1 MRAVWSFWTKPF
13 ITHHREVWL
22 SERHHLLSWILS
34 VASVSAHY
42 KETALV
48 TDDAGADLL
57 VDRLGLQFGE
67 VSTTLNSLDGAD
79 SGWWVL
85 GKLWAYRQQTKPF
98 VHLDSDVYL
107 WRRLSPELEQA
118 AVFGQNPEW
127 FPSNDGWYRPEFFD
141 GVVRSVGGWL
151 PEEWRWYIAQK
162 KNEAICCGILGGNDV
177 RFISRYADAAIMMID
192 HPANQAAW
200 ASIGNVIGDNILV
213 EQYMLAACVE
223 FYREQLRHPGVA
235 YVFESTNE
243 AFDESAAA
251 RVGYTHLIGGAKANR
266 AIASRLERRVR
277 RDFPEFHARAA
288 CIAEAIEER
297 SAT

>member
-13 ITHHREVWL
+13 ISHHRKVWL

-42 KETALV
+42 EETALV

-57 VDRLGLQFGE
+57 VDRLGLQFSE
-67 VSTTLNSLDGAD
+67 VSTTLNNLDGAD
-79 SGWWVL
+79 PGWWVL

-162 KNEAICCGILGGNDV
+162 KNVAICCGILGGNDV
-177 RFISRYADAAIMMID
+177 RFLSQYADAAIMMID
-192 HPANQAAW
+192 HPTNQAAW
-200 ASIGNVIGDNILV
+200 SMIGNVIGDNILV

-223 FYREQLRHPGVA
+223 FHRQRLRQPGVA
-235 YVFESTNE
+235 YVFESPNE

-251 RVGYTHLIGGAKANR
+251 RVGYTHLIGGAKANG

-277 RDFPEFHARAA
+277 RDFPEFHARAV
-288 CIAEAIEER
+288 CIAEGIE
-297 SAT
+297 